1 MAIDA
6 RIRELKAR
14 HSELDARIQTETRSP
29 ATDSTR
35 IAELKRKKLR
45 LKETIEGLEQPAV
58 NG

>member
-14 HSELDARIQTETRSP
+14 HSELDARIRNEVRSP

-35 IAELKRKKLR
+35 IAELKRKKLK
-45 LKETIEGLEQPAV
+45 LKETIEGLEQPAP
-58 NG
+58 GG